1 MTHTT
6 TSILKRYGAI
16 AASALVCM
24 AMAIDAPAQRLTILH
39 TNDTHSHIDPDSK
52 GLGGILRRKVVID
65 SVRACDPYVS
75 VIDAGDI
82 VQGTLYFNLYKGEV
96 ENSLMNT
103 LGYDIRI
110 LGNHEFDNG
119 SEQLAE
125 NLRGSHATLL
135 STNYDFSGPLAG
147 MFQRYRID
155 TIGEKRVGFIAL
167 NLNPKGMVMEGNYDG
182 VAYRDIISSANAA
195 AAYLKYVEGVDA
207 VIAITHIGY
216 NPDGEGTIG
225 DVALA
230 KASKDIDVIIGG
242 HSHDV
247 IDPAHPK
254 AGMPWRIA
262 NANGDSVLV
271 AQTGRYG
278 VNIGRIVINLSD
290 NNSTE
295 YSLIPINAR
304 LDNRVDRELDQALEP
319 YRHGVDSLMHV
330 PTGRQA
336 AIDLP
341 ADGPQLLNF
350 VSDFIY
356 NRGNKLLSANK
367 LTKADFAIINKGGI
381 RHDMAKGEI
390 TEGGLITMMPFTN
403 YIQVVDIKGSDL
415 MSVFDVMASTNGNG
429 VSKGVDVAFNP
440 QTKKAVSAKL
450 HGKSIDPN
458 KTYRVVTINYLAGGG
473 DYMTG
478 FTRGKIVASSKDK
491 VFDELVDYVRNDKS
505 LPRRLNPDKTVRMH
519 PVN

>member
-1 MTHTT
+1 MTHNSSST
-6 TSILKRYGAI
+6 LRRCGVI
-16 AASALVCM
+16 AASAIVCM
-24 AMAIDAPAQRLTILH
+24 AMAVDVPAQRLTILH
-39 TNDTHSHIDPDSK
+39 TNDTHSHIDPDDK

-65 SVRACDPYVS
+65 SVRACDPYVR

-82 VQGTLYFNLYKGEV
+82 VQGTLYFNLYKVEV
-96 ENSLMNT
+96 ENKMMNI

-119 SEQLAE
+119 SEQLSE

-147 MFQRYRID
+147 MFQRYCID

-167 NLNPKGMVMEGNYDG
+167 NLNPKGMVMEGSYDG
-182 VAYRDIISSANAA
+182 VHYKDIIKSANIT
-195 AAYLKYVEGVDA
+195 AAYLKDVEGVDA
-207 VIAITHIGY
+207 VVAVTHIGY
-216 NPDGEGTIG
+216 SPDGEGTIG
-225 DVALA
+225 DVDLA

-304 LDNRVDRELDQALEP
+304 LDNRVDRELEQSLEP
-319 YRHGVDSLMHV
+319 YRHGVDSLMLV

-356 NRGNKLLSANK
+356 NRGNKLLSAKK

-429 VSKGVDVAFNP
+429 VSKGVDVVFDP
-440 QTKKAVSAKL
+440 QTKKTLSAKL
-450 HGKSIDPN
+450 NGKNIDPN

-478 FTRGKIVASSKDK
+478 FTRGTIVASSKDK
-491 VFDELVDYVRNDKS
+491 VFDELVDYVRNDKFI
-505 LPRRLNPDKTVRMH
+505 PRRLNPDKTVRMH
-519 PVN
+519 PVK

>member
-1 MTHTT
+1 MTHNSSSTF
-6 TSILKRYGAI
+6 RRCGVI
-16 AASALVCM
+16 AASAIVCM
-24 AMAIDAPAQRLTILH
+24 AMAVDVPAQRLTILH
-39 TNDTHSHIDPDSK
+39 TNDTHSHIDPDDK

-65 SVRACDPYVS
+65 SVRACDPYVR

-96 ENSLMNT
+96 ENKMMNI

-119 SEQLAE
+119 SEQLSE

-147 MFQRYRID
+147 MFQRYCID

-167 NLNPKGMVMEGNYDG
+167 NLNPKGMVMEGSYDG
-182 VAYRDIISSANAA
+182 VHYKDIIKSANIT
-195 AAYLKYVEGVDA
+195 AAYLKDVEGVDA
-207 VIAITHIGY
+207 VVAVTHIGY

-225 DVALA
+225 DVDLA

-254 AGMPWRIA
+254 AGLPWRIA

-304 LDNRVDRELDQALEP
+304 LDNRVDRELEQSLEP

-330 PTGRQA
+330 PTLVYYCKIRLGK
-336 AIDLP
+336 
-341 ADGPQLLNF
+341 F
-350 VSDFIY
+350 V
-356 NRGNKLLSANK
+356 
-367 LTKADFAIINKGGI
+367 
-381 RHDMAKGEI
+381 
-390 TEGGLITMMPFTN
+390 
-403 YIQVVDIKGSDL
+403 
-415 MSVFDVMASTNGNG
+415 
-429 VSKGVDVAFNP
+429 
-440 QTKKAVSAKL
+440 
-450 HGKSIDPN
+450 
-458 KTYRVVTINYLAGGG
+458 
-473 DYMTG
+473 
-478 FTRGKIVASSKDK
+478 
-491 VFDELVDYVRNDKS
+491 
-505 LPRRLNPDKTVRMH
+505 RR
-519 PVN
+519 

>member
-1 MTHTT
+1 MTHNSSST
-6 TSILKRYGAI
+6 LRRCGVI
-16 AASALVCM
+16 AASAIVCM
-24 AMAIDAPAQRLTILH
+24 AMAVDVPAQRLTILH
-39 TNDTHSHIDPDSK
+39 TNDTHSHIDPDDK
-52 GLGGILRRKVVID
+52 GLGGILRKVVID
-65 SVRACDPYVS
+65 SVRACDPYVR

-96 ENSLMNT
+96 ENKMMNI

-119 SEQLAE
+119 SEQLSE

-147 MFQRYRID
+147 MFQRYCID

-167 NLNPKGMVMEGNYDG
+167 NLNPKGMVMEGSYDG
-182 VAYRDIISSANAA
+182 VHYKDIIKSANIT
-195 AAYLKYVEGVDA
+195 AAYLKDVEGVDA
-207 VIAITHIGY
+207 VVAVTHIGY
-216 NPDGEGTIG
+216 SPDGEGTIG
-225 DVALA
+225 DVDLA

-304 LDNRVDRELDQALEP
+304 LDNRVDRELEQSLEP
-319 YRHGVDSLMHV
+319 YRHGVDSLMLV

-356 NRGNKLLSANK
+356 NRGNKLLSAKK

-429 VSKGVDVAFNP
+429 VSKGVDVVFDP
-440 QTKKAVSAKL
+440 QTKKTLSAKL
-450 HGKSIDPN
+450 NGKNIDPN

-478 FTRGKIVASSKDK
+478 FTRGTIVASSKDK
-491 VFDELVDYVRNDKS
+491 VFDELVDYVRNDKFI
-505 LPRRLNPDKTVRMH
+505 PRRLNPDKTVRMH
-519 PVN
+519 PVK

>member
-1 MTHTT
+1 MTHNTL
-6 TSILKRYGAI
+6 SMLRRCGAI
-16 AASALVCM
+16 AACVLACM
-24 AMAIDAPAQRLTILH
+24 AFALDTSAQRLTILH
-39 TNDTHSHIDPDSK
+39 TNDTHSHIDPDDNN
-52 GLGGILRRKVVID
+52 LGGILRRKVVID
-65 SVRACDPYVS
+65 SVRACDQYVTL
-75 VIDAGDI
+75 VDAGDI

-96 ENSLMNT
+96 ENSLMNI

-119 SEQLAE
+119 SEQLAK

-135 STNYDFSGPLAG
+135 STNYDFTGPLAG
-147 MFQRYRID
+147 MFRRYRID
-155 TIGEKRVGFIAL
+155 TVGEKRVGFIAL
-167 NLNPKGMVMEGNYDG
+167 NLNPKGMIMEGSYDG
-182 VAYRDIISSANAA
+182 VSYRDIISSANAA

-216 NPDGEGTIG
+216 NPEGEGTIG

-254 AGMPWRIA
+254 AGMSWRIA

-295 YSLIPINAR
+295 YSLIPIDAR
-304 LDNRVDRELDQALEP
+304 LDNRVDRELDQSLER
-319 YRHGVDSLMHV
+319 YRQGVDSLMHV
-330 PTGRQA
+330 PTGRKA
-336 AIDLP
+336 AVSMS
-341 ADGPQLLNF
+341 ANSAQLLNF

-356 NRGNKLLSANK
+356 NRGNMLLASKNLK
-367 LTKADFAIINKGGI
+367 KADFAIINKGGI
-381 RHDMAKGEI
+381 RQNMPKGEI
-390 TEGGLITMMPFTN
+390 TEGELITIMPFTN

-415 MSVFDVMASTNGNG
+415 MSIFDVMASTNGNG
-429 VSKGVDVAFNP
+429 ISKGVDVAFDP
-440 QTKKAVSAKL
+440 QTKKTVSAKL
-450 HGKSIDPN
+450 NGKDIDPDR
-458 KTYRVVTINYLAGGG
+458 TYRVVTINYLAGGG

-478 FTRGKIVASSKDK
+478 FTRGKIVASSNDK
-491 VFDELVDYVRNDKS
+491 VFDELVDYVRNDKT
-505 LPRRLNPDKTVRMH
+505 LPRRINPDKTIRMH

>member
-1 MTHTT
+1 MTHNTL
-6 TSILKRYGAI
+6 SIFRCCGAV
-16 AASALVCM
+16 AASFIVCM
-24 AMAIDAPAQRLTILH
+24 AMTVDVPAQRLTILH

-65 SVRACDPYVS
+65 SVRACDPYVR
-75 VIDAGDI
+75 VVDAGDI
-82 VQGTLYFNLYKGEV
+82 VQGTLYFNLYKGKV
-96 ENSLMNT
+96 ENSLMDT

-125 NLRGSHATLL
+125 NLRGSHSTLL
-135 STNYDFSGPLAG
+135 STNYDFSGPLSG

-155 TIGEKRVGFIAL
+155 TIGEKRVGYIAL
-167 NLNPKGMVMEGNYDG
+167 NLNPKGMIMEGSYDG
-182 VAYRDIISSANAA
+182 VRYRDIISSANAA

-225 DVALA
+225 DVDLA

-254 AGMPWRIA
+254 AGKPWRIA

-278 VNIGRIVINLSD
+278 VYIGRIVLNLSD

-295 YSLIPINAR
+295 YSLIPIDAR
-304 LDNRVDRELDQALEP
+304 LDSRVNRKLEQSLEP
-319 YRHGVDSLMHV
+319 YRHGVDSLMLV
-330 PTGRQA
+330 PTGRRA
-336 AIDLP
+336 AVDMP
-341 ADGPQLLNF
+341 ADGPRLLNF

-356 NRGNKLLSANK
+356 NRGNKLLAANK
-367 LTKADFAIINKGGI
+367 LAKADFAIINKGGI

-429 VSKGVDVAFNP
+429 VSKGVDVSFDP
-440 QTKKAVSAKL
+440 QTKKTISAKL
-450 HGKSIDPN
+450 NGKNIDPD
-458 KTYRVVTINYLAGGG
+458 KIYRVVTINYLAGGG

-478 FTRGKIVASSKDK
+478 FTRGTIVASSKDK

-505 LPRRLNPDKTVRMH
+505 LPRCLNPDKTIRMH
-519 PVN
+519 PVK

>member
-1 MTHTT
+1 MTHNPSST
-6 TSILKRYGAI
+6 LRRYGVI
-16 AASALVCM
+16 AASAIVCM
-24 AMAIDAPAQRLTILH
+24 AMAVDVPAQRLTILH
-39 TNDTHSHIDPDSK
+39 TNDTHSHIDPDDK

-65 SVRACDPYVS
+65 SVRAYDSYVR

-96 ENSLMNT
+96 ENKMMNI

-119 SEQLAE
+119 SEQLSE

-147 MFQRYRID
+147 MFQRYCID

-167 NLNPKGMVMEGNYDG
+167 NLNPKGMVMEGSYDG
-182 VAYRDIISSANAA
+182 VHYKDIIKSANIT
-195 AAYLKYVEGVDA
+195 AAYLKDVEGVDA
-207 VIAITHIGY
+207 VVAVTHIGY

-225 DVALA
+225 DVDLA

-304 LDNRVDRELDQALEP
+304 LDNRVDRELEQSLEP

-330 PTGRQA
+330 HTGRQA

-429 VSKGVDVAFNP
+429 VSKGVDVVFDP
-440 QTKKAVSAKL
+440 QTKKTLSAKL
-450 HGKSIDPN
+450 NGKNIDPN

-478 FTRGKIVASSKDK
+478 FTRGTIVASSKDK

-505 LPRRLNPDKTVRMH
+505 IPRRLNPDKTVRMH
-519 PVN
+519 PVK

>member
-1 MTHTT
+1 MTHNSSSTF
-6 TSILKRYGAI
+6 RRCGVI
-16 AASALVCM
+16 AASAIVCM
-24 AMAIDAPAQRLTILH
+24 AMAVDVPAQRLTILH
-39 TNDTHSHIDPDSK
+39 TNDTHSHIDPDDK

-65 SVRACDPYVS
+65 SVRACDPYVR

-96 ENSLMNT
+96 ENKMMNI

-119 SEQLAE
+119 SEQLSE

-147 MFQRYRID
+147 MFQRYCID

-167 NLNPKGMVMEGNYDG
+167 NLNPKGMVMEGSYDG
-182 VAYRDIISSANAA
+182 VHYKDIIKSANIT
-195 AAYLKYVEGVDA
+195 AAYLKDVEGVDA
-207 VIAITHIGY
+207 VVAVTHIGY
-216 NPDGEGTIG
+216 SPDGEGTIG
-225 DVALA
+225 DVDLA

-304 LDNRVDRELDQALEP
+304 LDNRVDRELEQSLEP
-319 YRHGVDSLMHV
+319 YRHGVDSLMHE
-330 PTGRQA
+330 
-336 AIDLP
+336 LC
-341 ADGPQLLNF
+341 L
-350 VSDFIY
+350 
-356 NRGNKLLSANK
+356 
-367 LTKADFAIINKGGI
+367 
-381 RHDMAKGEI
+381 
-390 TEGGLITMMPFTN
+390 GLH
-403 YIQVVDIKGSDL
+403 IQ
-415 MSVFDVMASTNGNG
+415 
-429 VSKGVDVAFNP
+429 
-440 QTKKAVSAKL
+440 
-450 HGKSIDPN
+450 
-458 KTYRVVTINYLAGGG
+458 
-473 DYMTG
+473 
-478 FTRGKIVASSKDK
+478 
-491 VFDELVDYVRNDKS
+491 
-505 LPRRLNPDKTVRMH
+505 
-519 PVN
+519 

>member
-6 TSILKRYGAI
+6 TYMFRRCGTF
-16 AASALVCM
+16 AASALMCM
-24 AMAIDAPAQRLTILH
+24 AIAVDVPAQRLTILH
-39 TNDTHSHIDPDSK
+39 TNDTHSHIDPDDNN
-52 GLGGILRRKVVID
+52 LGGILRRKVVID

-75 VIDAGDI
+75 VVDAGDV

-155 TIGEKRVGFIAL
+155 TIGEKRVGYIAL
-167 NLNPKGMVMEGNYDG
+167 NLNPKAMIMEGSYDG
-182 VAYRDIISSANAA
+182 VRYRDIISSANAA
-195 AAYLKYVEGVDA
+195 AAYLKYVESVDA

-278 VNIGRIVINLSD
+278 VYVGRIVLNLSD

-295 YSLIPINAR
+295 YSLIPIDAR
-304 LDNRVDRELDQALEP
+304 LDNRVDRELDKSLKP

-336 AIDLP
+336 AIDMP

-367 LTKADFAIINKGGI
+367 LAKADFAIINKGGI
-381 RHDMAKGEI
+381 RHNMAKGEI

-429 VSKGVDVAFNP
+429 ISKGVDVAFDP
-440 QTKKAVSAKL
+440 QTKKTVSAKL
-450 HGKSIDPN
+450 HGNDIDPN
-458 KTYRVVTINYLAGGG
+458 KTYRIVTINYLVGGG

-478 FTRGKIVASSKDK
+478 FTRSTVVASSKDK
-491 VFDELVDYVRNDKS
+491 VYDELVDYVRNDKS
-505 LPRRLNPDKTVRMH
+505 LPHRLNPDKTVRMH
-519 PVN
+519 PVK

>member
-1 MTHTT
+1 MTHNSSSTF
-6 TSILKRYGAI
+6 RRCGVI
-16 AASALVCM
+16 AASAIVCM
-24 AMAIDAPAQRLTILH
+24 AMAVDVPAQRLTILH
-39 TNDTHSHIDPDSK
+39 TNDTHSHIDPDDK

-65 SVRACDPYVS
+65 SVRACDPYVR

-96 ENSLMNT
+96 ENKMMNI

-119 SEQLAE
+119 SEQLSE

-147 MFQRYRID
+147 MFQRYCID

-167 NLNPKGMVMEGNYDG
+167 NLNPKGMVMEGSYDG
-182 VAYRDIISSANAA
+182 VHYKDIIKSANIT
-195 AAYLKYVEGVDA
+195 AAYLKDVEGVDA
-207 VIAITHIGY
+207 VVAVTHIGY
-216 NPDGEGTIG
+216 SPDGEGTIG
-225 DVALA
+225 DVDLA

-304 LDNRVDRELDQALEP
+304 LDNRVDRELEQSLEP
-319 YRHGVDSLMHV
+319 YRHGVDSLMRV

-429 VSKGVDVAFNP
+429 VSKGVDVVFDP
-440 QTKKAVSAKL
+440 QTKKTLSAKL
-450 HGKSIDPN
+450 NGKNIDPN

-478 FTRGKIVASSKDK
+478 FTRGTIVASSKDK

-505 LPRRLNPDKTVRMH
+505 IPRRLNPDKTVRMH
-519 PVN
+519 PVK

>member
-1 MTHTT
+1 MTHNSSSTF
-6 TSILKRYGAI
+6 RRCGVI
-16 AASALVCM
+16 AASAIVCM
-24 AMAIDAPAQRLTILH
+24 AMAVDVPAQRLTILH
-39 TNDTHSHIDPDSK
+39 TNDTHSHIDPDDK

-65 SVRACDPYVS
+65 SVRACDPYVR

-96 ENSLMNT
+96 ENKMMNI

-119 SEQLAE
+119 SEQLSE

-147 MFQRYRID
+147 MFQRYCID

-167 NLNPKGMVMEGNYDG
+167 NLNPKGMVMEGSYDG
-182 VAYRDIISSANAA
+182 VHYKDIIKSANIT
-195 AAYLKYVEGVDA
+195 AAYLKDVEGVDA
-207 VIAITHIGY
+207 VVAVTHIGY
-216 NPDGEGTIG
+216 SPDGEGTIG
-225 DVALA
+225 DVDLA

-304 LDNRVDRELDQALEP
+304 LDNRVDRELEQSLEP
-319 YRHGVDSLMHV
+319 YCHGVDSLMHV

-429 VSKGVDVAFNP
+429 VSKGVDVVFDP
-440 QTKKAVSAKL
+440 QTKKTLSAKL
-450 HGKSIDPN
+450 NGKNIDPN

-478 FTRGKIVASSKDK
+478 FTRGTIVASSKDK

-505 LPRRLNPDKTVRMH
+505 IPRRLNPDKTVRMH
-519 PVN
+519 PVK